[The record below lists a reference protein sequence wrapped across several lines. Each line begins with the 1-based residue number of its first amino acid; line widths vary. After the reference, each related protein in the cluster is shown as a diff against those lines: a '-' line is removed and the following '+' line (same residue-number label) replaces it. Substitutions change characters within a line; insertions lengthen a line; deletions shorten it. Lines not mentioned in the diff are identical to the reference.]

1 MNEVLLAALVGSML
15 AAAVVVVR
23 RKAPQPPPELPN
35 PLADSPAVSATLAVL
50 GPDLAADGP
59 AGWLTQEL
67 GNERAAVEALVGSL
81 QPGLPAEG
89 PFEVNRLVAHAPVRL
104 SGTVTAG
111 APTITSVLRLDAP
124 SHG

>member
-1 MNEVLLAALVGSML
+1 MGEVLLAAFVGSLMVV
-15 AAAVVVVR
+15 AVVVVR

-50 GPDLAADGP
+50 GPDLAPDGP
-59 AGWLTQEL
+59 AGWLTVEL
-67 GNERAAVEALVGSL
+67 GGARAAVEALVGSL

-104 SGTVTAG
+104 SGTVTGG
-111 APTITSVLRLDAP
+111 APTITSVLRLDVP